1 MERGGADVLRSRV
14 LRGAATL
21 ACLSAVVGAG
31 CKSGNGNLSD
41 IGSGS
46 SGSGSSSGGSSSGGS
61 SGSSSGGIDASQPET
76 GGNDGGAD
84 AAMDATADTSTH
96 PEGGNFD
103 SSVFGDVTI
112 GPTDD
117 ASQDVTAP
125 TDAPLH
131 GNGNV
136 CAQQLGWWMAGATLD
151 TSVVSASAAA
161 ALNPLLSVQNP
172 VTLAESFLDAG
183 PSDAGPS
190 WIFISGT
197 ETNGVSQQ
205 YFPFAFPATPAAL
218 VQAPGSIPVFTATSP
233 SGQPSTGWIRLL
245 DSTQAEVWI
254 AITNISA
261 TLTAGDSFCQSLS
274 SGKVDAIIPT
284 SAGTTTMVLT
294 GGTTSVAA
302 VFGASTSTSPPGWNI
317 RLTFTGQKVQVT
329 FK

>member
-1 MERGGADVLRSRV
+1 
-14 LRGAATL
+14 
-21 ACLSAVVGAG
+21 
-31 CKSGNGNLSD
+31 
-41 IGSGS
+41 
-46 SGSGSSSGGSSSGGS
+46 
-61 SGSSSGGIDASQPET
+61 
-76 GGNDGGAD
+76 
-84 AAMDATADTSTH
+84 MDATADTSTTH

-112 GPTDD
+112 GPPDD
-117 ASQDVTAP
+117 ASQDVTAA

-131 GNGNV
+131 GNV

-205 YFPFAFPATPAAL
+205 YFPFTFPATPAAL
-218 VQAPGSIPVFTATSP
+218 VQAPGSNPVFTATSP

-261 TLTAGDSFCQSLS
+261 TLTAGDSLCQTLS

-284 SAGTTTMVLT
+284 SAGTTTMVLA

-317 RLTFTGQKVQVT
+317 RLSFTGQKVQVT